1 MKSTE
6 LRLGNLIDDSGIPS
20 IINNFDEWG
29 ISVYDAN
36 GDLTS
41 EIYRQ
46 CGLFKPIP
54 LTEEW
59 LIKFGFESWGKDEY
73 GYVNYVLHN
82 VIDGTSN
89 FVIGLSDDNPIPMID
104 NNLCCWSEF
113 KYVHTLQNLY
123 FALTGEELK
132 IKDI

>member
-6 LRLGNLIDDSGIPS
+6 LRIGNYGYIDGAVSELHGINYDVAYA
-20 IINNFDEWG
+20 IIPQGKIVATN
-29 ISVYDAN
+29 VYT
-36 GDLTS
+36 L
-41 EIYRQ
+41 
-46 CGLFKPIP
+46 KPIP

-59 LIKFGFESWGKDEY
+59 LLKFGFENWGTDEY
-73 GYVNYVLHN
+73 GYMNYVLHN

-89 FVIGLSDDNPIPMID
+89 FVIGLSDDDPIPMID
-104 NNLCCWSEF
+104 NDLCCWSEF